1 MMKTQH
7 EKQKEIKEKVQ
18 TKFDYSLT
26 EEQKFLQGIISGKI
40 NTYSHEE
47 VMDDLRKVLKK

>member
-7 EKQKEIKEKVQ
+7 ETQKEIKEKVQ

-26 EEQKFLQGIISGKI
+26 EEQRFLQGIISGKI

-47 VMDDLRKVLKK
+47 VMNDLRKVLKK